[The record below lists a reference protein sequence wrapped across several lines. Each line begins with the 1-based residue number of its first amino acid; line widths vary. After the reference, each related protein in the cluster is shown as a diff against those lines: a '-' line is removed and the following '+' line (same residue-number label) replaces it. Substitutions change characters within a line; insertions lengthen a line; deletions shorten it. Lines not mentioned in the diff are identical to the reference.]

1 MSTSGD
7 WLPRP
12 RAAQIEM
19 ARRWKPLVAVQQTAW
34 NIAPADVARLDAA
47 ILSVDAAQAS
57 FDNSAT
63 PGNRAAL
70 REAFRGLAAA
80 MRWFKRRVFLTPPLD
95 SRDYADLGLRPP
107 DTTRTPHTTVTERVA
122 ATIGPGGVRE
132 VVVRFWIEGAAHR
145 AKPRG
150 YDGAVLIWAV
160 GGAPFTRL
168 EDLRDGNLMASRT
181 PHTLVFT
188 DDQRGKTVSMALA
201 WQNERGIRGEWGEIL
216 STIIP

>member
-34 NIAPADVARLDAA
+34 NIAPADVARLEAA

-70 REAFRGLAAA
+70 WEAFRSLATA

-107 DTTRTPHTTVTERVA
+107 DACSKALRAFELGVCDKRKLHTYIPGVLRSKTPKLT
-122 ATIGPGGVRE
+122 
-132 VVVRFWIEGAAHR
+132 GAA
-145 AKPRG
+145 G
-150 YDGAVLIWAV
+150 
-160 GGAPFTRL
+160 
-168 EDLRDGNLMASRT
+168 
-181 PHTLVFT
+181 
-188 DDQRGKTVSMALA
+188 
-201 WQNERGIRGEWGEIL
+201 
-216 STIIP
+216 